1 MKTKVY
7 VYNDVC
13 YANEIPMVKEVLYQ
27 WNAKDDEITDIAIF
41 TDGSMG
47 CFDRVINRWYSYKEP
62 TVEYASIVNRIR
74 QAYADFKNSNVG
86 NVHIGTRF
94 NTDFT
99 IILVN
104 IYFTVGQYIC
114 NYPVTRCNP
123 EDWKE
128 IIKYLPTND

>member
-1 MKTKVY
+1 MKTTVY

-13 YANEIPMVKEVLYQ
+13 DANEMPAIKEVLYQ

-62 TVEYASIVNRIR
+62 PAEYTSIVNTIR
-74 QAYADFKNSNVG
+74 QTYADFKNRSIG
-86 NVHIGTRF
+86 NVRIEEHF
-94 NTDFT
+94 NTDLSFIVVDIT
-99 IILVN
+99 
-104 IYFTVGQYIC
+104 FYIGKYGC
-114 NYPVTRCNP
+114 RYSVTRCNP

-128 IIKYLPTND
+128 IIKYLPIND

>member
-13 YANEIPMVKEVLYQ
+13 DANEIPMVKEVLYQ

-62 TVEYASIVNRIR
+62 TAEYASIVNKIR
-74 QAYADFKNSNVG
+74 QAYADFKNSNVC

-99 IILVN
+99 FMSVN
-104 IYFTVGQYIC
+104 IYFTIGQYIC
-114 NYPVTRCNP
+114 NYSVTRCNP

>member
-13 YANEIPMVKEVLYQ
+13 DANEIPMVKEVLYQ
-27 WNAKDDEITDIAIF
+27 RNAKDDEITDIAIF

-62 TVEYASIVNRIR
+62 TAEYASIVNKIR

-99 IILVN
+99 FMSVN
-104 IYFTVGQYIC
+104 IYFTIGQYIC
-114 NYPVTRCNP
+114 NYSVTRCNP

>member
-1 MKTKVY
+1 MNTKVY

-13 YANEIPMVKEVLYQ
+13 NANEIPMVKEVLYR

-62 TVEYASIVNRIR
+62 TAEYVSIVIRIR

-86 NVHIGTRF
+86 NVYIGGHF
-94 NTDFT
+94 NINSTFISVD
-99 IILVN
+99 
-104 IYFTVGQYIC
+104 IYFNIGQYIC
-114 NYPVTRCNP
+114 NYSVTRCSP

-128 IIKYLPTND
+128 IIKYLPIND